1 MESKVLIV
9 PGYRGSGPAHWQSWL
24 QKRVPGSERV
34 AGIDWDQPQITQWS
48 ARIGDAIDSSSRPV
62 WVVAHSF
69 GCLASA
75 VAIGERSKKVAGA
88 ILVAPADPGRFSLL
102 GVRRQSSDETIGSI
116 KRFLPQRSLGVS
128 GLVIASEN
136 DPWIGL
142 DQARHWAECWG
153 FSLYN
158 VRQAG
163 HINTESGF
171 GPWPLLLDLV
181 NAMRQET
188 AQPAINAR
196 IAKTR
201 QPFSFRGR
209 EASEES
215 VGSLVYL

>member
-1 MESKVLIV
+1 MESKILIV

-24 QKRVPGSERV
+24 QKRLPESERV
-34 AGIDWDQPQITQWS
+34 AGIDWDEPQITQWS

-75 VAIGERSKKVAGA
+75 VAIGERPKKVAGA

-102 GVRRQSSDETIGSI
+102 GVRRQSSDETVGSI
-116 KRFLPQRSLGVS
+116 KRLLPWRNLGVP

-136 DPWIGL
+136 DPWIGI
-142 DQARHWAECWG
+142 DQARYWAERWG

-158 VRQAG
+158 ARRAG

-171 GPWPLLLDLV
+171 GPWPLLLDLIT
-181 NAMRQET
+181 AMRQET
-188 AQPAINAR
+188 AQPVETAKAVAAR
-196 IAKTR
+196 RSI
-201 QPFSFRGR
+201 GR
-209 EASEES
+209 RVRETGGES
-215 VGSLVYL
+215 IGRLVYL